1 MVPARVSEFTL
12 EEFRKSAASEESV
25 PAGVAIAA
33 VSASLALG
41 LLAKVL
47 TIAGR
52 RRDFGGDPSQTE
64 ALAKAAKDQSERM
77 LAYAEEDIAAFSA
90 YIASVRGSNKSAGE
104 RKELQR
110 ALDAATRKAIEIP
123 MGAARAAAS
132 GIGLCADAAGLVHS
146 LVAADLGTA
155 ATILSAAQRVFLMC
169 ADSNLK
175 LLASDPT
182 EYEALM
188 VGRKELELSAHR
200 QAQSV
205 LRQVTTAIETA
216 NTDGGRNH

>member
-1 MVPARVSEFTL
+1 MVPAHASEFTL
-12 EEFRKSAASEESV
+12 EEFRRSAASDESV

-52 RRDFGGDPSQTE
+52 RRDFNGDRSQTE
-64 ALAKAAKDQSERM
+64 KLTKAARNQSERM
-77 LAYAEEDIAAFSA
+77 LAYAEEDMAAFSA
-90 YIASVRGSNKSAGE
+90 YIASVRGANKSAGE
-104 RKELQR
+104 RKQRQR
-110 ALDAATRKAIEIP
+110 AVDAAIRKAIEIP
-123 MGAARAAAS
+123 MEAARAAAF
-132 GIGLCADAAGLVHS
+132 GIGLCSDAAGSIHS
-146 LVAADLGTA
+146 LVLADLGTA

-175 LLASDPT
+175 LLASDPSAYA
-182 EYEALM
+182 ELM
-188 VGRKELELSAHR
+188 AGRKELELSAHR

-216 NTDGGRNH
+216 NPDGSRKR

>member
-1 MVPARVSEFTL
+1 MLPSRVSEFTL
-12 EEFRKSAASEESV
+12 EEFRRSAASEESV

-52 RRDFGGDPSQTE
+52 RKDFSGDRSQTE
-64 ALAKAAKDQSERM
+64 KLAKAARDQSERM
-77 LAYAEEDIAAFSA
+77 LAYAEKDMAAFSS
-90 YIASVRGSNKSAGE
+90 YIASVRGSDKSVSE
-104 RKELQR
+104 RKERQHS
-110 ALDAATRKAIEIP
+110 LDAAIRKAIEIP
-123 MGAARAAAS
+123 MEAARAAAS
-132 GIGLCADAAGLVHS
+132 GIGLCADAAGSVHS

-175 LLASDPT
+175 LLASDPSA
-182 EYEALM
+182 YADLM
-188 VGRKELELSAHR
+188 AGRKELELSAHR

-205 LRQVTTAIETA
+205 LRQVTTAIESA
-216 NTDGGRNH
+216 NSDGSRKR

>member
-1 MVPARVSEFTL
+1 MVPARISESTL
-12 EEFRKSAASEESV
+12 EEFRRSAASDESV

-33 VSASLALG
+33 VSASFALG

-47 TIAGR
+47 TIAR
-52 RRDFGGDPSQTE
+52 RRKDFGGDRSQTE
-64 ALAKAAKDQSERM
+64 RLAKAAKDQSERM
-77 LAYAEEDIAAFSA
+77 LAYAEEDIAAFSS
-90 YIASVRGSNKSAGE
+90 YIASVRSSDKSGGE
-104 RKELQR
+104 RRERQR
-110 ALDAATRKAIEIP
+110 TVDVAIRKAIEIP
-123 MGAARAAAS
+123 MEAARAAAS
-132 GIGLCADAAGLVHS
+132 GIGLCADAAGSVHS

-175 LLASDPT
+175 LLASDPSA
-182 EYEALM
+182 YADLM
-188 VGRKELELSAHR
+188 AGRKEIELSAHR

-216 NTDGGRNH
+216 NPDGSRKR